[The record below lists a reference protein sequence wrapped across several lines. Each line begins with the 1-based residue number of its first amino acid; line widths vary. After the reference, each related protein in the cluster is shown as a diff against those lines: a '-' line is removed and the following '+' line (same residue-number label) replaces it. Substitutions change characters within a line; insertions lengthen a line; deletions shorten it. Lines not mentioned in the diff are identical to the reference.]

1 MSKTRRMCYAA
12 LLAAMYV
19 PLSLYVAVQVGN
31 VRISFGSLPVVLA
44 AMLFGPLEGIVVAVL
59 GEFMVQLLTFGLM
72 PTTVIW
78 ILPPAIRAVV
88 VGLAAVQLRKT
99 GVPLE
104 RRPALCYIVCIA
116 GAVLTTTG
124 NTLGMWLD
132 SLVYHTSFS
141 AALFIAPARYVSG
154 VVTAAVIATLSMP
167 LVHLLRRSGVLNEVR
182 HDGP

>member
-1 MSKTRRMCYAA
+1 MACYAA
-12 LLAAMYV
+12 C
-19 PLSLYVAVQVGN
+19 
-31 VRISFGSLPVVLA
+31 
-44 AMLFGPLEGIVVAVL
+44 
-59 GEFMVQLLTFGLM
+59 
-72 PTTVIW
+72 VI
-78 ILPPAIRAVV
+78 
-88 VGLAAVQLRKT
+88 
-99 GVPLE
+99 
-104 RRPALCYIVCIA
+104 